1 MKIITKTSHELVNK
15 LKMDHIAYIRQYAH
29 KIPNPE
35 NMLPCFAKKLSCKA
49 AYLNTNFFKIYLV

>member
-1 MKIITKTSHELVNK
+1 MKIVSKTSHELVNK

-29 KIPNPE
+29 TCTIPNPA

-49 AYLNTNFFKIYLV
+49 SYHFKCT

>member
-1 MKIITKTSHELVNK
+1 MKIVSKTSHELVNK

-29 KIPNPE
+29 TIPNPA

-49 AYLNTNFFKIYLV
+49 SYLNTNYVKCT